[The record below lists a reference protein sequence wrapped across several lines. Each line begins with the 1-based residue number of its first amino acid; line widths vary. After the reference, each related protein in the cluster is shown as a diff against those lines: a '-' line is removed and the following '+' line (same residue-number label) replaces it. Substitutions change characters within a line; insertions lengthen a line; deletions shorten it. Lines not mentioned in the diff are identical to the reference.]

1 MSYSPLSAKALDA
14 PQSTTTII
22 GTNLVRQAIDGSRR
36 SPRKRIILPLHKG
49 PDSALH
55 RMLNAVQPYSY
66 IQPHRHLDPPK
77 AESIL
82 VLQGAI
88 LCFVFS
94 PTGEVLKVRV
104 LAAGSDEFGV
114 DSDPGVFHTFVA
126 LRQDTVLF
134 EVKPGPYEKSSD
146 KDFAPWAPP
155 ENSPAV
161 KDYLTYLYGFAE
173 RFDCRIPQ
181 PDCTFPVEKQ

>member
-1 MSYSPLSAKALDA
+1 MSHSPLNARALDA
-14 PQSTTTII
+14 PPGTTTII

-66 IQPHRHLDPPK
+66 IQPHRHLAPPK

-88 LCFVFS
+88 LSFIFS
-94 PTGEVLKVRV
+94 PTGTVREVRV

-114 DSDPGVFHTFVA
+114 DSEPGVYHSFVA
-126 LRQDTVLF
+126 LLPDTVLF
-134 EVKPGPYEKSSD
+134 EVKPGPYEPCSD

-155 ENSPAV
+155 EDSLAA
-161 KDYLTYLYGFAE
+161 KDYVTYLYGFAG
-173 RFDCRIPQ
+173 RFDCRIPE
-181 PDCTFPVEKQ
+181 PG